1 MATYGDFYA
10 VEVAKT
16 LGLAER
22 GGMLRVGFMHYS
34 TAEEV
39 DTTLAAIDAAVPV

>member
-10 VEVAKT
+10 IEVAKT
-16 LGLAER
+16 LGLAET

-34 TAEEV
+34 TEEEV
-39 DTTLAAIDAAVPV
+39 DTALAAIDAAVPL